1 MTSDSDALVPGEVDG
16 SGRPQPTHAPGEPSP
31 PPGEP
36 SRAPRD
42 PRASALQNAFLAVA
56 SHELRTPI
64 QAIRLN
70 VGMMRARVESS
81 ADEVPR
87 RWLVERMER
96 TERLVDRMARLV
108 DGLLNMA
115 EISSGRLHLRPETFD
130 LSELARA
137 AVTDAEEHL
146 RWAGCSCD
154 VDAPEP
160 VVGSWDR
167 FRVAM
172 ILENLLANAMKYA
185 AGCAVHVRVR
195 REGEDAFLV
204 VADEGRGIA
213 PADHARVFEQFE
225 RGGRRESVSGF
236 GLGLWI
242 VRTIAEAHGGS
253 IALASNGGATFTVT
267 LPLTVARAPAGAP

>member
-1 MTSDSDALVPGEVDG
+1 VAGAAMTSDPHALDPGEAGG
-16 SGRPQPTHAPGEPSP
+16 SARPQPSSA
-31 PPGEP
+31 PGEP
-36 SRAPRD
+36 SRAPVDART
-42 PRASALQNAFLAVA
+42 SALQHTFLAVA

-64 QAIRLN
+64 QALRLN
-70 VGMMRARVESS
+70 VGMMRTRVESS

-87 RWLVERMER
+87 RWLVDRLER
-96 TERLVDRMARLV
+96 TQRLVDRMTRLV

-115 EISSGRLHLRPETFD
+115 EISSGRLQLRRETFD
-130 LSELARA
+130 LSELAW
-137 AVTDAEEHL
+137 AVVADADEHL

-154 VDAPEP
+154 LDAPEP

-172 ILENLLANAMKYA
+172 VLENLLANAMKYA
-185 AGCAVHVRVR
+185 AGCPIHVRVR
-195 REGEDAFLV
+195 REGADASLV

-213 PADHARVFEQFE
+213 AEDRARVFEQFE

-253 IALASNGGATFTVT
+253 VALANGGGATFTVT
-267 LPLTVARAPAGAP
+267 LPLGTAREPGGSP